1 MNAQRFASRSRRPV
15 EDTQSR
21 AMGISFLAS
30 LGLHAL
36 VIAALIYVPKD
47 AAPRLPPGPLSVQM
61 VSLAGPGPAPG
72 SGDGGAPVEAPSK
85 AAEAP
90 KPKPEK
96 PAVSVAEPVPAP
108 KPVPQEVKP
117 EVSLAPKIREK
128 KSLKEQTKDPQKMI
142 ERAIDRIEKK
152 VSEPETGSVSAAI
165 ERLRKKLGE
174 AEPAPP
180 RPGTGGAAATGSG
193 GQDGL
198 AGGGGGGGGGSGQIE
213 PIDIYRA
220 TVAFQ
225 VEKNWAF
232 SQQLAGSDRNLKVG
246 LVFKVLPNGEITDIR
261 YTERS
266 NNTYL
271 DESAYKAI
279 VKSNPVSP
287 HPPVIHL
294 PYVLVAIRFTPEGM
308 R

>member
-1 MNAQRFASRSRRPV
+1 MRS
-15 EDTQSR
+15 
-21 AMGISFLAS
+21 MGFSFLAS

-36 VIAALIYVPKD
+36 ILAALIYVPKD
-47 AAPRLPPGPLSVQM
+47 PGPRLAPGPLSVQM

-72 SGDGGAPVEAPSK
+72 TGSGGTTAEAPPK
-85 AAEAP
+85 AVEAP

-96 PAVSVAEPVPAP
+96 PAVSVAEPLPAP
-108 KPVPQEVKP
+108 KPVPQEAKP
-117 EVSLAPKIREK
+117 EVSLAPKVKEK

-152 VSEPETGSVSAAI
+152 VSEPDAGSVTAAI
-165 ERLRKKLGE
+165 ERLRKKLGD
-174 AEPAPP
+174 AEPA
-180 RPGTGGAAATGSG
+180 RPGPPGAATAGPGGQGGA
-193 GQDGL
+193 
-198 AGGGGGGGGGSGQIE
+198 AGGGGGGGGGGPGQIE

-266 NNTYL
+266 NNSYL

-279 VKSNPVSP
+279 VKSNPVAP
-287 HPPVIHL
+287 HPPAIRM
-294 PYVLVAIRFTPEGM
+294 PYVLVAIRFTPEGI

>member
-1 MNAQRFASRSRRPV
+1 MNAQRFASRSRYPV

-21 AMGISFLAS
+21 AMGFSFLAS

-36 VIAALIYVPKD
+36 VLAALIYVPKD
-47 AAPRLPPGPLSVQM
+47 AGPRLPPGPLSVQM
-61 VSLAGPGPAPG
+61 VSLAAPGPAPG
-72 SGDGGAPVEAPSK
+72 SGDGGAPVEAPAK
-85 AAEAP
+85 AVEAPAP
-90 KPKPEK
+90 KPVK

-117 EVSLAPKIREK
+117 EVSLAPKVKEK

-152 VSEPETGSVSAAI
+152 VSEPEAGSVSAAI
-165 ERLRKKLGE
+165 ERLRKKLGDT
-174 AEPAPP
+174 EPAPV
-180 RPGTGGAAATGSG
+180 RPGAGGSATTGSG
-193 GQDGL
+193 GQGGV
-198 AGGGGGGGGGSGQIE
+198 AGGGGGGGGGTGQIE

-266 NNTYL
+266 NNSYL

-279 VKSNPVSP
+279 VKSNPVTP
-287 HPPVIHL
+287 HPPVIRAA
-294 PYVLVAIRFTPEGM
+294 YVLVAIRFTPEGI